1 MADELA
7 ALACRVIQLATSH
20 GKHNLGKLGGF
31 ARAGLPADDDH
42 LVGRNGVHNFVA
54 FARHRERLWEFDLQ
68 GAGSQG
74 VLFVEN
80 CGLSQPL
87 QTLTGLYRPS
97 MTSVFNFTF
106 VPWFRSVAPYIHKF
120 RNQTFVVGIAG
131 EAIAAGK
138 LQSLAQDLAMI
149 QSMGVKIVLVHGFR
163 PQVNEQLRAKGHTPK
178 YSHGIRI
185 TDEVALDCAQ
195 EAAGQLRYEIEAA
208 FSQGLPNTPM
218 ADSTVRVISGNFITA
233 RPVGIVDGVDFQHSG
248 LVRKVD
254 IAGITKTLDMGA
266 MVLLSPFGFSPT
278 GEAFNLTMEEV
289 ATSVATALQAD
300 KLIFLTE
307 VPGIRTDPTQ
317 PASEENPIDTE
328 LPLAAA
334 EKLLKEL
341 PTANLPTDTAFYLQH
356 CVKACKGGVER
367 SHIIP
372 FAVDGA
378 ILLEVYVHDGIGTM
392 VVDEKLEELRE
403 ATEEDVGG
411 ILQLI
416 EPFEKDGTL
425 VKRSRTEIER
435 DAGNYT
441 IIEHDGV
448 IFACAA
454 LYPYPEAKTAEMA
467 AVTVSPEVQGQGDGE
482 RILKRIEQRAK
493 AAGLDSIF
501 VLTTRTMHWFI
512 KRGFVQV
519 TRTGS
524 LKPASANTTGTA
536 RAKCWSSAWA
546 DLAPGHQRLRALR
559 HTIRL
564 PKIAKQLKQTN
575 DQLAMLPPR
584 KVQSTLLQSPPPRKI
599 MGSAR
604 LRGKVSIMP

>member
-1 MADELA
+1 
-7 ALACRVIQLATSH
+7 
-20 GKHNLGKLGGF
+20 
-31 ARAGLPADDDH
+31 
-42 LVGRNGVHNFVA
+42 
-54 FARHRERLWEFDLQ
+54 
-68 GAGSQG
+68 
-74 VLFVEN
+74 
-80 CGLSQPL
+80 
-87 QTLTGLYRPS
+87 
-97 MTSVFNFTF
+97 
-106 VPWFRSVAPYIHKF
+106 
-120 RNQTFVVGIAG
+120 
-131 EAIAAGK
+131 
-138 LQSLAQDLAMI
+138 MI

-163 PQVNEQLRAKGHTPK
+163 PQVAEQLQAKGHAPR

-248 LVRKVD
+248 VVRKVD
-254 IAGITKTLDMGA
+254 SVGITKTLEMGA

-278 GEAFNLTMEEV
+278 GEAFNLAMEEV
-289 ATSVATALQAD
+289 ATSVAMALQAD

-307 VPGIRTDPTQ
+307 VPGIRMNPQEPLGED
-317 PASEENPIDTE
+317 NPIDTE

-334 EKLLKEL
+334 ERLLKDL
-341 PTANLPTDTAFYLQH
+341 PAANQPSDVAFYLQH
-356 CVKACKGGVER
+356 CVKACKNGVER

-372 FAVDGA
+372 YAVDGA

-403 ATEEDVGG
+403 ASPDDVGG

-435 DAGNYT
+435 DVGNYT
-441 IIEHDGV
+441 ILEHDGV

-454 LYPYPEAKTAEMA
+454 LYPYPEARTAEMA
-467 AVTVSPEVQGQGDGE
+467 ALTVSPDVQGQGDGE
-482 RILKRIEQRAK
+482 RVLKRVEQRAK
-493 AAGLDSIF
+493 ASGLDSIF

-519 TRTGS
+519 DPDW
-524 LKPASANTTGTA
+524 LPEA
-536 RAKCWSSAWA
+536 RK
-546 DLAPGHQRLRALR
+546 
-559 HTIRL
+559 
-564 PKIAKQLKQTN
+564 
-575 DQLAMLPPR
+575 R
-584 KVQSTLLQSPPPRKI
+584 KYNWDRK
-599 MGSAR
+599 SQV
-604 LRGKVSIMP
+604 LVKKL